1 MEIKVKE
8 VNVGEEKSVQ
18 EVEEQL
24 LNEHEEKVGAEGE
37 NQAQTESV
45 QENEAISDTEQPT
58 EVVQDDVQADVQAPE
73 LTEEDVLSFIK
84 NRYDKEINSIDD
96 LVTEREQE
104 DLPDDIANYMKYRQ
118 ETGRSFDEYMKLN
131 EDFDSMNQ
139 DSLLRQYFKQTQDG
153 LDDEDIDVLMEDYSF
168 DEDIDDESTIKKAKV
183 EKKKKI
189 AEAKKYFNSQK
200 EKYKVPLE
208 SSTASIDPQE
218 KEDLEAY
225 KRYIAEAKT
234 IEEESERKRNWFVDK
249 TNEVFNDEFKGFEFK
264 INDNVMQFKPAEAS
278 ELKKSQLNPQNF
290 IQKYLDD
297 NGMIKDAKGYH
308 KSLAV
313 AMNPER
319 FAKFFYEQGVAAAT
333 EDVNKKIKNIDMSE
347 RKSPEIVNKNGVQV
361 RSVNPDSGRGL
372 KIRSKSKN

>member
-1 MEIKVKE
+1 
-8 VNVGEEKSVQ
+8 
-18 EVEEQL
+18 
-24 LNEHEEKVGAEGE
+24 
-37 NQAQTESV
+37 
-45 QENEAISDTEQPT
+45 
-58 EVVQDDVQADVQAPE
+58 
-73 LTEEDVLSFIK
+73 
-84 NRYDKEINSIDD
+84 
-96 LVTEREQE
+96 
-104 DLPDDIANYMKYRQ
+104 
-118 ETGRSFDEYMKLN
+118 
-131 EDFDSMNQ
+131 
-139 DSLLRQYFKQTQDG
+139 
-153 LDDEDIDVLMEDYSF
+153 
-168 DEDIDDESTIKKAKV
+168 
-183 EKKKKI
+183 
-189 AEAKKYFNSQK
+189 
-200 EKYKVPLE
+200 
-208 SSTASIDPQE
+208 
-218 KEDLEAY
+218 LEAY

-290 IQKYLDD
+290 IQKYLDES
-297 NGMIKDAKGYH
+297 GMIKDAKGYH